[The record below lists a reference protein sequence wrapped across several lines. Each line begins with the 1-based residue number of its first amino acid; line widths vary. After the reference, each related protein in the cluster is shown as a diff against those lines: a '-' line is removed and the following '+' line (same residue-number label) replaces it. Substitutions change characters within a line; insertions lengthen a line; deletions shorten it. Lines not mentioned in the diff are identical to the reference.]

1 VLNVLFGMDSAFGQF
16 VNANINSR
24 MRLAGQPTQPPPV
37 RRRGGTMLDFAALP
51 PEVNSTRM
59 YSGPGSGPLL
69 AAAAAWNAL
78 AAEMRSAA
86 TSYDSVIRELISAG
100 WYGPSSASMLAAAA
114 PYLAWLNATAA
125 QAEQTGM
132 QATAAAT
139 AFEAAF
145 AMTVPPPVVAAN
157 RILLANLVATN
168 IFGQNTPAIAATEAE
183 YAEMWAQDAG
193 AMSGYATASNSAAPI
208 APFTSPRTNTIP
220 DAAAGQSEAVNQA
233 TSTAAGNAQSLLS
246 GNTFSANDIAA
257 DPLAAAAPQGS
268 LTDYLTGLLDGSNNT
283 ALGSFLGSNFFS
295 NSVVTGSIG
304 GGPFNPQTIIA
315 TAVGAMGTS
324 STVMSGLE
332 NFGFG
337 AEGAGTAALASD
349 TVGSAGLTGASAG
362 IGNAHLVGSM
372 SVPQSWASAAN
383 ITPGQAAAPVGG
395 LSDIGTSGAPAAG
408 GPGGVAGPLGGN
420 GRRLRRAIPR
430 YGFRPVVMPRPPA
443 AG

>member
-1 VLNVLFGMDSAFGQF
+1 V
-16 VNANINSR
+16 
-24 MRLAGQPTQPPPV
+24 
-37 RRRGGTMLDFAALP
+37 LDFAALP
-51 PEVNSTRM
+51 PEVNSVRM

-69 AAAAAWNAL
+69 AAATAWNTL

-86 TSYDSVIRELISAG
+86 TGYDSVVRELLSAG
-100 WYGPSSASMLAAAA
+100 WYGPSSVSMLAAAE
-114 PYLAWLNATAA
+114 PYLTWLNTTAA

-132 QATAAAT
+132 QANAAAT

-157 RILLANLVATN
+157 RTLLANLAASN

-183 YAEMWAQDAG
+183 YAEMWAQDAA
-193 AMSGYATASNSAAPI
+193 AMSGYATASNSAAQI
-208 APFTSPRTNTIP
+208 TPFTSPRANTTP
-220 DAAAGQSEAVNQA
+220 DAVAGQNEAVSQA
-233 TSTAAGNAQSLLS
+233 ANTAAGNAQSLLS
-246 GNTFSANDIAA
+246 ASTFSANDLAA
-257 DPLAAAAPQGS
+257 DPLVAAAPQGS

-295 NSVVTGSIG
+295 NSVITGSIG
-304 GGPFNPQTIIA
+304 GGPFNPQTILA
-315 TAVGAMGTS
+315 SAVGAMGTS
-324 STVMSGLE
+324 ATVMRGLE
-332 NFGFG
+332 DFGFG
-337 AEGAGTAALASD
+337 AEGAGTAALASN
-349 TVGSAGLTGASAG
+349 TVGSAGLGGASAG
-362 IGNAHLVGSM
+362 VGNAHLVGSM

-383 ITPGQAAAPVGG
+383 ITAGQAAAPVSG
-395 LSDIGTSGAPAAG
+395 LSDIGTSGASAAG

>member
-1 VLNVLFGMDSAFGQF
+1 
-16 VNANINSR
+16 
-24 MRLAGQPTQPPPV
+24 
-37 RRRGGTMLDFAALP
+37 MLDFAALP
-51 PEVNSTRM
+51 PEVNSVRM

-69 AAAAAWNAL
+69 AAAAEWNTL

-86 TSYDSVIRELISAG
+86 TAYDSVVKQLISAG
-100 WYGPSSASMLAAAA
+100 WYGPSSTSMLAAAE
-114 PYLAWLNATAA
+114 PYLTWLNTTAA

-132 QATAAAT
+132 QANAAAT

-193 AMSGYATASNSAAPI
+193 AMSGYATASNSAAQI
-208 APFTSPRTNTIP
+208 TPFISPRTNTTL
-220 DAAAGQSEAVNQA
+220 DAAESQNQAVNQA
-233 TSTAAGNAQSLLS
+233 ANTSAGTARSLLS
-246 GNTFSANDIAA
+246 GNTFSANNIAA
-257 DPLAAAAPQGS
+257 DPLAAAAPQGPI
-268 LTDYLTGLLDGSNNT
+268 TDYLTGLLDGSNNT
-283 ALGSFLGSNFFS
+283 ALGSFLQSNFFS
-295 NSVVTGSIG
+295 NSIVNGSIA
-304 GGPFNPQTIIA
+304 GGPFNPQFILA
-315 TAVGAMGTS
+315 TAVGAMGTRA
-324 STVMSGLE
+324 TTLSGLGD
-332 NFGFG
+332 FASA
-337 AEGAGTAALASD
+337 AEGPGMAALASD

-383 ITPGQAAAPVGG
+383 ITPGQTAAPVGG

>member
-1 VLNVLFGMDSAFGQF
+1 
-16 VNANINSR
+16 
-24 MRLAGQPTQPPPV
+24 
-37 RRRGGTMLDFAALP
+37 MLDFAALP
-51 PEVNSTRM
+51 PEVNSVRM

-86 TSYDSVIRELISAG
+86 TAYDSVVKQLLSAG
-100 WYGPSSASMLAAAA
+100 WYGPSSTSMMAAAE
-114 PYLAWLNATAA
+114 PYLTWLNTTAA

-132 QATAAAT
+132 QANAAAT

-157 RILLANLVATN
+157 RTLLANLVATN
-168 IFGQNTPAIAATEAE
+168 IFGQNTPAIAATDAE

-193 AMSGYATASNSAAPI
+193 AMSGYATASNSAAQI
-208 APFTSPRTNTIP
+208 TPFTSPRTNTTP
-220 DAAAGQSEAVNQA
+220 DAAAGQNEAVNQA

-246 GNTFSANDIAA
+246 GHTVAANDITA
-257 DPLAAAAPQGS
+257 DPLAAAAPQGPVA
-268 LTDYLTGLLDGSNNT
+268 DYLTGLLDGSNNT
-283 ALGSFLGSNFFS
+283 ALGSFLQSNFFS
-295 NSVVTGSIG
+295 NSILNGSIA
-304 GGPFNPQTIIA
+304 GGPFNPQSIIG
-315 TAVGAMGTS
+315 TAVGAMGTRA
-324 STVMSGLE
+324 TTLSGLGDFAE
-332 NFGFG
+332 A
-337 AEGAGTAALASD
+337 AEGPGMAALASN

-362 IGNAHLVGSM
+362 VGNAHLVGSM
-372 SVPQSWASAAN
+372 SVPQTWASAAN

>member
-1 VLNVLFGMDSAFGQF
+1 
-16 VNANINSR
+16 
-24 MRLAGQPTQPPPV
+24 
-37 RRRGGTMLDFAALP
+37 MLDFAALP
-51 PEVNSTRM
+51 PEVNSVRM

-86 TSYDSVIRELISAG
+86 TAYDSVVKQLVSAG
-100 WYGPSSASMLAAAA
+100 WFGPSSTSMLAAAE
-114 PYLAWLNATAA
+114 PYLTWLNTTAA
-125 QAEQTGM
+125 QAEQTGV
-132 QATAAAT
+132 QANAAAS
-139 AFEAAF
+139 AFEAAY

-157 RILLANLVATN
+157 RTLLANLVASN

-183 YAEMWAQDAG
+183 YAEMWAQDAA
-193 AMSGYATASNSAAPI
+193 AMSGYATASNSAAQI
-208 APFTSPRTNTIP
+208 TPFTSPRTNTTP
-220 DAAAGQSEAVNQA
+220 DAAAGQNEAVNQA
-233 TSTAAGNAQSLLS
+233 ANTAAGNAQSLLS
-246 GNTFSANDIAA
+246 ANTSSANDLAA

-295 NSVVTGSIG
+295 NSVITGSIG
-304 GGPFNPQTIIA
+304 GGPFNPQTILA
-315 TAVGAMGTS
+315 SAVGAMGTS
-324 STVMSGLE
+324 ATVMQGLE
-332 NFGFG
+332 DFGFG

-349 TVGSAGLTGASAG
+349 TAGSAGLTGRSAG
-362 IGNAHLVGSM
+362 VANAHLVGSM
-372 SVPQSWASAAN
+372 SVPPSWSTAAN
-383 ITPGQAAAPVGG
+383 ISPGQAAVPVSG